1 MTENNT
7 VHSVNVETGE
17 VTETP
22 LDPIQKALR
31 AEGYKAQI
39 EYEKQFKAE
48 QDALKPEAIAKAEA
62 DKAALLAKLG
72 ISADEAKLL
81 LS

>member
-1 MTENNT
+1 MTENKV
-7 VHSVNVETGE
+7 VHSVNVQTGE
-17 VTETP
+17 IAETT
-22 LDPIQKALR
+22 LDPIQEALR
-31 AEGYKAQI
+31 AEGHKAQL

-48 QDALKPEAIAKAEA
+48 QDALMPEAIAKAET
-62 DKAALLAKLG
+62 DKEALLAKLG